1 MSDLFTIVVFILQSA
16 MTLTVFV
23 ALPLLLVIRVIT
35 VIKEPISL
43 KASLLTVLLP
53 LSLGYFIF
61 YNEYS
66 KFFKLYK
73 ILIICFTA
81 LALLGIIYTIYV
93 RYLT

>member
-53 LSLGYFIF
+53 LSVGYFIF
-61 YNEYS
+61 YNEDS